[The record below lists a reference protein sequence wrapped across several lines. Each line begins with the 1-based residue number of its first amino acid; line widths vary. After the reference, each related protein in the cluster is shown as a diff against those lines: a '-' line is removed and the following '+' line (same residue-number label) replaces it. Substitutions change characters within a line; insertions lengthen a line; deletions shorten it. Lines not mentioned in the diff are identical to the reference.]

1 MEKKKGGCA
10 MNRYKEARIRAG
22 LSQKAA
28 AISLGVRPPS
38 MSDWENG
45 KSQPTHSHLVAM
57 AALYS
62 TTTDYLTGAADTKEK
77 QSASEDGQRIIEK
90 KKEPAISDDELR
102 KATMDR
108 IRSLPEPILEKVLD
122 LIDAIQQDRAAGSAS
137 PAAHGPSDPAAP

>member
-1 MEKKKGGCA
+1 

-57 AALYS
+57 AALYH
-62 TTTDYLTGAADTKEK
+62 TTTDYLTGAIDTKEK
-77 QSASEDGQRIIEK
+77 QPAAEAGQIDMGN
-90 KKEPAISDDELR
+90 KKEPVISDDELR
-102 KATMDR
+102 ANTFER
-108 IRSLPEPILEKVLD
+108 IRNLPAPVLEKVLD
-122 LIDAIQQDRAAGSAS
+122 LIDAIQSDPAAGSVS
-137 PAAHGPSDPAAP
+137 PAAHGPSDPDAP

>member
-1 MEKKKGGCA
+1 

-57 AALYS
+57 AALYH
-62 TTTDYLTGAADTKEK
+62 TTTDYLTGATDTKEK
-77 QSASEDGQRIIEK
+77 QPAAEAGQIDMGN
-90 KKEPAISDDELR
+90 KKEPVISDDELR
-102 KATMDR
+102 ANTFER
-108 IRSLPEPILEKVLD
+108 IRNLPAPVLEKVLD
-122 LIDAIQQDRAAGSAS
+122 LIDAIQSDPAAGSAS
-137 PAAHGPSDPAAP
+137 PAAHGPSDPDAP